1 MSERSLPARP
11 LTLMLVCGEPSGDQL
26 GAELMAG
33 LKRLA
38 GDRVR
43 VVGVGGTA
51 MAKEGLASLFP
62 LDDTAVM
69 GLREVVPRIPAILR
83 RVREASDYALRTRP
97 DSVVLIDSPDFTHR
111 IARRLKRIDRSIRTV
126 NYVAPQ
132 VWASRPYRANRM
144 ARYFD
149 LVLALL
155 PFEAPFFEAHGLHAA
170 FVGHPVI
177 ERARRMTGGAALRA
191 RLAIEARAKILAVLP
206 GSRMSEVR
214 LLMQPF
220 REAVARLARDVPGLV
235 CLMPTVP
242 HVAAAV
248 RARAAGW
255 PTPLHILEGE
265 GDRFAAFD
273 AADAALAASGTV
285 TTELALSGTPMVV
298 GYRLGWLTYV
308 LARPFITARFATLG
322 NIILDREAIPEFLQ
336 SKCTGEHLA
345 DALLPLLRDT
355 PVRAKQIADLA
366 SIVENLGVGGEEP
379 SLRAARALLAFVD
392 GTPLIASAI
401 RSIPQSA

>member
-1 MSERSLPARP
+1 MTTTTLPARP

-33 LKRLA
+33 LKALA
-38 GDRVR
+38 GNSLRI
-43 VVGVGGTA
+43 VGVGGAA
-51 MAKEGLASLFP
+51 MEAQGLHSLFP

-83 RVREASDYALRTRP
+83 RVREASDYALQTHP
-97 DSVVLIDSPDFTHR
+97 DAVVLIDSPDFTHR
-111 IARRLKRIDRSIRTV
+111 IAQRIKRLDKSIRTV

-177 ERARRMTGGAALRA
+177 ERAKRMVGGDALRA
-191 RLAIEARAKILAVLP
+191 RLGIAADATFLAILP
-206 GSRMSEVR
+206 GSRMNEVR
-214 LLMQPF
+214 LLMPPF
-220 REAVARLARDVPGLV
+220 RDAVARVAREIPDLV
-235 CLMPTVP
+235 CLLPTVP
-242 HVAAAV
+242 HVANAV
-248 RARAAGW
+248 RACAADW
-255 PTPLHILEGE
+255 PAPLHILESE
-265 GDRFAAFD
+265 SDKFAAFD

-285 TTELALSGTPMVV
+285 TTELALAGTPMVV
-298 GYRLGWLTYV
+298 AYRLGWLTYV

-322 NIILDREAIPEFLQ
+322 NIILDRAAIPERLQ
-336 SKCTGEHLA
+336 TQCTGAQLA
-345 DALLPLLRDT
+345 EALLPLLRDT
-355 PVRAKQIADLA
+355 PIRRAQVEDLLR
-366 SIVENLGVGGEEP
+366 ITEKLGVGGEEP
-379 SLRAARALLAFVD
+379 SLRAARALLTFVQE
-392 GTPLIASAI
+392 G
-401 RSIPQSA
+401 R